1 MHFLAPL
8 FVKMKVLNSCV
19 SASLVYG
26 CETWG
31 MSTLKNA
38 ETAYRQGLKSA
49 LSVRDGTN
57 NEIVYIES
65 GERPLEIRIT
75 KQQMKFW
82 IAIENIM
89 NSDPN
94 HYISKLVNVGEN
106 TEYIKYYRNLMT
118 KYTDLKTCNDTMKN
132 NFRSSARLKIERAAQ
147 DDSGSKLG
155 TYLMINPEL
164 KAPDH
169 GRKFEFQRVMITR
182 YRTGSHN
189 LRIEKDRRIPNSKRE
204 DRICMCN
211 MDVQTVRH
219 VILDCPLLQD
229 SRLKY
234 GVSDIQSGIMND
246 DFLVEMESLLNIKN

>member
-1 MHFLAPL
+1 MGHEHIEECRNGL
-8 FVKMKVLNSCV
+8 STGTQV
-19 SASLVYG
+19 SI
-26 CETWG
+26 
-31 MSTLKNA
+31 
-38 ETAYRQGLKSA
+38 
-49 LSVRDGTN
+49 SVRDGTN

-65 GERPLEIRIT
+65 GEWPLEIRIA

-94 HYISKLVNVGEN
+94 HYITKLVNVGEN

-147 DDSGSKLG
+147 DDPGSKLG
-155 TYLMINPEL
+155 TYMMINPEL

-169 GRKFEFQRVMITR
+169 GQKFEFQRVMITR

-246 DFLVEMESLLNIKN
+246 DFLVEMESVLNIKN